1 MIIPRHYENLHVLH
15 ENTMPN
21 RSYYIPASE
30 VMHTLV
36 ERRADSDRFQL
47 LNGEWRFRYWDSVYD
62 LQEQFYRKDYDVSG
76 FDRIPV
82 PGVWQNAGYDT
93 HQYTNIWYPFPF
105 DPPYVPQDNP
115 CGAYVYDFEYRS
127 CQEAPEAY
135 LNFEGVDSC
144 FYLWINGRYVGYSQV
159 SHSTSEFD
167 VTDFLVEGS
176 NRVAVLVL
184 KWCDG
189 SYLEDQDKFRVSGI
203 FRDVYI
209 LKRPREG
216 IFDYFIRTEQREEEA
231 EVNVELAYK
240 GRTVPTKVTLYAAD
254 GAIVGRQ
261 MVHPEGKKSEA
272 EEISPESGR
281 AAVRM
286 EIERPVLWN
295 AEHPYLYTIVFETE
309 HEVITDRVG
318 IREIHIENKVVYFN
332 GRPIVFHGV
341 NRHDFDPVTG
351 AAISIGQLKKDLLLM
366 KQHNFNAI
374 RSSHYPNAPYFY
386 QLCDQY
392 GFYVVDEADNESHG
406 PSEIYY
412 ADNDFANKSKRWNE
426 AISDNPEYIEATLDR
441 VKRCVEREKNR
452 PCIVIWSMGNE
463 CAYGCTFEE
472 ALKWTKEF
480 DPARLTH
487 FESARYHSDRRK
499 YDFSNLDL
507 FSRMYPPFEEIDE
520 YLESDPDKPFILIE
534 YCHSM
539 GNGPGDLEDYFQVFH
554 QQEIMC
560 GGFVWE
566 WCDHAIAHGQAP
578 DGRTIY
584 YYGGDHGEEIHDSNF
599 CMDGLVYPD
608 RRPHTGLLE
617 YKNVYRPIRVEA
629 FDEAEKIITFR
640 NYLDF
645 TNTRD
650 AVLMRY
656 EVSCDGRV
664 IQQGEIE
671 PLSME
676 PGQSASA
683 GLPIRIPDKGKT
695 FLKVSYYARKGA
707 PLIPAGH
714 CLGFDEILLK
724 NKDGRNQMAVQALET
739 PESTGGEIKAEETD
753 SSILIWG
760 SQFRYRLDKRR
771 GLFAE
776 MEFAGM
782 NLIKSPMEINIW
794 RAPTDN
800 DMYIKAEWLR
810 ARYDK
815 TIVRAYDTSVKR
827 RKGSVSIHCHMSL
840 AADTVQRILDMDTLW
855 TVYENGEI
863 GLSMKVKRHP
873 EFPMLPRFGLRLFL
887 DQRMDRVTFFGMGP
901 MESYCDK
908 HRASSHGIYSMH
920 VENMHEDYIKPQ
932 ENGSHWDCSYVRI
945 QGSDHGLAVFGEREF
960 SFNTSVYSQ
969 EELAEKKHNFELLP
983 SGTTVFCLDYAQSG
997 IGSNSCGPELSK
1009 QYRLDEEEFK
1019 FEVRMVPTSS
1029 NGILKKGE

>member
-21 RSYYIPASE
+21 RSYYIPASRI
-30 VMHTLV
+30 MHTLA
-36 ERRADSDRFQL
+36 EHREASDRFQL
-47 LNGEWRFRYWDSVYD
+47 LNGEWRFRYYPSVYD
-62 LQEQFYRKDYDVSG
+62 LQEKFYQREYDISG

-93 HQYTNIWYPFPF
+93 HRYTNIRYPFPF

-115 CGAYVYDFEYRS
+115 CGAYVYDFEYKS
-127 CQEAPEAY
+127 CEQAPEAY

-144 FYLWINGRYVGYSQV
+144 FYVWVNGRYVGYSQV
-159 SHSTSEFD
+159 SHCTSEFD
-167 VTDFLVEGS
+167 VTDFLVEGN
-176 NRVAVLVL
+176 NRLAVLVL

-209 LKRPREG
+209 LKRPRRG
-216 IFDYFIRTEQREEEA
+216 IYDYFIRTEQGEEKA
-231 EVNVELAYK
+231 EVKVELAYK
-240 GRTVPTKVTLYAAD
+240 GRAVPTRVTLYAPD
-254 GAIVGRQ
+254 GRILGRQSVDAGRGKGVNQGTETEGKAIVW
-261 MVHPEGKKSEA
+261 M
-272 EEISPESGR
+272 EIS
-281 AAVRM
+281 
-286 EIERPVLWN
+286 RPVLWN

-318 IREIHIENKVVYFN
+318 IREIHIEDKVVYLN

-351 AAISIGQLKKDLLLM
+351 AAISIDQLKKDLMLM

-412 ADNDFANKSKRWNE
+412 ADDDFANKSKRWNE

-441 VKRCVEREKNR
+441 VKLCVEREKNR
-452 PCIVIWSMGNE
+452 PSIVIWSMGNE

-480 DPARLTH
+480 DSTRLTH
-487 FESARYHSDRRK
+487 FESARYHSGRRK

-507 FSRMYPPFEEIDE
+507 FSRMYPPFEEIRE
-520 YLESDPDKPFILIE
+520 YLEDDPDKPFILIE

-554 QQEIMC
+554 QQKIMC

-566 WCDHAIAHGQAP
+566 WCDHAVAHGQTP
-578 DGRTIY
+578 EGKTIY
-584 YYGGDHGEEIHDSNF
+584 YYGGDHGEQVHDGNF
-599 CMDGLVYPD
+599 CVDGLVYPD

-617 YKNVYRPIRVEA
+617 YKNVYRPIRAES
-629 FDEAEKIITFR
+629 FDETEKIITFR

-664 IQQGEIE
+664 VQQGEIE

-683 GLPIRIPDKGKT
+683 RLPIRIPDRGKT
-695 FLKVSYYARKGA
+695 FLKVSYYAIKGA

-724 NKDGRNQMAVQALET
+724 NKDGRNQMALRALEL
-739 PESTGGEIKAEETD
+739 PESTGREIKTEETD
-753 SSILIWG
+753 SGILLLG
-760 SQFRYRLDKRR
+760 SQFRYRLDKRT
-771 GLFAE
+771 GLFTE

-782 NLIKSPMEINIW
+782 DLIKRPMEVNIW

-800 DMYIKAEWLR
+800 DMYIKSEWLR

-815 TIVRAYDTSVKR
+815 TTVRAYDTSVKR
-827 RKGSVSIHCHMSL
+827 RKGSVSIHCRMSL
-840 AADTVQRILDMDTLW
+840 AADAVQRILDMDTVW
-855 TVYENGEI
+855 TIYENGEI
-863 GLSMKVKRHP
+863 GLSMAVKRQP

-887 DQRMDRVTFFGMGP
+887 DQRMDRVTYFGMGP

-908 HRASSHGIYSMH
+908 HRASSHGIYSMQ
-920 VENMHEDYIKPQ
+920 VENMHEDYIRPQ

-945 QGSDHGLAVFGEREF
+945 QGNDHGLAVFGEKEF
-960 SFNTSVYSQ
+960 SFNTSAYSQ
-969 EELAEKKHNFELLP
+969 EELTEKKHNFELLP

-1009 QYRLDEEEFK
+1009 QYRLDEEEFQ
-1019 FEVRMVPTSS
+1019 FEVRMVPASQNAS
-1029 NGILKKGE
+1029 